1 VEINQKK
8 RSNRLKFTFNDDSFN
23 YAYKDRTG
31 SGDIDV
37 QYAGFPTKASVSIE
51 RNEWLRNAGLIW
63 CVIGVL
69 QLGHAM
75 ITGDSLQGRGFWL
88 LIGVICLVGYRWATV
103 KYSVFRTQAG
113 NVLVIQDRE
122 HDRIVDEINRRRKD
136 QLLALYGEL
145 DMRNTLEDE
154 IAKFSWLHEQDVLSK
169 DNLRDASHRR
179 ARPFRRRG
187 RQHPASFIDGCAG
200 ETGAMRCCPAPGL
213 AWLVRRALAF
223 YASDGISLCRELRAT
238 GSGGEGTDGPSWFL
252 HAQPLGVAGHLEVA
266 LADLRPA
273 RARCCVSCRP
283 LVLI

>member
-1 VEINQKK
+1 MEINQNK

-75 ITGDSLQGRGFWL
+75 VTGDSLQGRGFWL
-88 LIGVICLVGYRWATV
+88 LIGVICLVWYRWATV

-122 HDRIVDEINRRRKD
+122 HDRIVDEINRRRKG

-145 DMRNTLEDE
+145 DTRNTLEDE

-169 DNLRDASHRR
+169 DELE
-179 ARPFRRRG
+179 G
-187 RQHPASFIDGCAG
+187 RLAQAHAAFQ
-200 ETGAMRCCPAPGL
+200 APGP
-213 AWLVRRALAF
+213 
-223 YASDGISLCRELRAT
+223 AT
-238 GSGGEGTDGPSWFL
+238 SSQL
-252 HAQPLGVAGHLEVA
+252 H
-266 LADLRPA
+266 
-273 RARCCVSCRP
+273 
-283 LVLI
+283 